1 MELKANSSL
10 AGCLLEHTTGLWK
23 VVAKDDINTFSILV
37 ASHIIIRLIV
47 SVSFQ
52 KKQGQ
57 FESSEYLRIS
67 GISIEI

>member
-1 MELKANSSL
+1 MDLKANSSL
-10 AGCLLEHTTGLWK
+10 AGCLFEHTTGLWK

-57 FESSEYLRIS
+57 FESSESLRIS
-67 GISIEI
+67 IYLE

>member
-1 MELKANSSL
+1 MDLKSNSSL
-10 AGCLLEHTTGLWK
+10 AGCLLEHKTGLWK

-37 ASHIIIRLIV
+37 ASHIIIRLRIV

-57 FESSEYLRIS
+57 FESSESLRIS
-67 GISIEI
+67 IYLE